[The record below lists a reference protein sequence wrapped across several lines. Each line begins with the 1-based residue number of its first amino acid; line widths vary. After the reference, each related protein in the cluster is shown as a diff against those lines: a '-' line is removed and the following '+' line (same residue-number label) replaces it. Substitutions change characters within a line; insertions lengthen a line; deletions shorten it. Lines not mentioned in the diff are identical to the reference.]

1 MEEWNF
7 HHNMPITEN
16 RNREINWPA
25 CLVECVLSA
34 HKIKKKAAT
43 KNSGEGGQTKL
54 DGDRDHHSSPAR
66 RKP

>member
-7 HHNMPITEN
+7 HHNMSITEN

-25 CLVECVLSA
+25 CLVECVPSA

-43 KNSGEGGQTKL
+43 KNSGEGDKAKRG
-54 DGDRDHHSSPAR
+54 
-66 RKP
+66 

>member
-16 RNREINWPA
+16 INREINWPV
-25 CLVECVLSA
+25 CLVESILSA

-43 KNSGEGGQTKL
+43 KDSGK
-54 DGDRDHHSSPAR
+54 GDKAKRG
-66 RKP
+66 